1 MYSIS
6 QFAERLGIS
15 ADTLR
20 YYEKEGLL
28 APQRNASGYRVYSER
43 DEIWFGFL
51 KRLKDTG
58 MPMAQIKRYA
68 QLREAGDATLAERCA
83 GWTST
88 GRAWRKNSASWRSIR
103 RIWTIK
109 SATMRHCCKSRMRQ
123 PETGISQ
130 FQAAFV

>member
-1 MYSIS
+1 MFTIS

-28 APQRNASGYRVYSER
+28 APQRNASGYRVYSGR
-43 DEIWFGFL
+43 DEAWFGFV

-68 QLREAGDATLAERCA
+68 ELRQAGDATIAERCA
-83 GWTST
+83 MLEAH
-88 GRAWRKNSASWRSIR
+88 RQALAEKQRELAEHQAHLDDKIR
-103 RIWTIK
+103 HY
-109 SATMRHCCKSRMRQ
+109 ATLLQKQTQ
-123 PETGISQ
+123 PAEP
-130 FQAAFV
+130 FK

>member
-83 GWTST
+83 MLDAHRQSLAEKQ
-88 GRAWRKNSASWRSIR
+88 RELAEHQAHLDDKIR
-103 RIWTIK
+103 
-109 SATMRHCCKSRMRQ
+109 HY
-123 PETGISQ
+123 
-130 FQAAFV
+130 AALLQEQNEAA

>member
-6 QFAERLGIS
+6 QFAERLGIR

-43 DEIWFGFL
+43 DEIWFGFV

-68 QLREAGDATLAERCA
+68 QLREAGDATIAERCA
-83 GWTST
+83 MLETHRQALAEKQRELAEHQAHLDS
-88 GRAWRKNSASWRSIR
+88 KIR
-103 RIWTIK
+103 
-109 SATMRHCCKSRMRQ
+109 HY
-123 PETGISQ
+123 
-130 FQAAFV
+130 AALLQEQNEAA

>member
-1 MYSIS
+1 MYTIS

-15 ADTLR
+15 TDTLR

-43 DEIWFGFL
+43 DEIWFGFV

-68 QLREAGDATLAERCA
+68 ELRQAGDATIAERCA
-83 GWTST
+83 MLEAHRQALAEKQSEL
-88 GRAWRKNSASWRSIR
+88 AEHQAHLDDKIR
-103 RIWTIK
+103 
-109 SATMRHCCKSRMRQ
+109 HY
-123 PETGISQ
+123 
-130 FQAAFV
+130 AALLQKQNQTA